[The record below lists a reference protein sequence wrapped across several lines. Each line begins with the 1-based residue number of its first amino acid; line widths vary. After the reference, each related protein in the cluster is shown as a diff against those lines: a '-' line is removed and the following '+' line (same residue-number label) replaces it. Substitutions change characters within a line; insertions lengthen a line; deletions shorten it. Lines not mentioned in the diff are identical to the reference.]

1 MRLRKT
7 MATKQEKARKSF
19 NYQCNKASK
28 CRHDKYMISCNSC
41 PQHDNCDIQKNID
54 KHFNNM
60 K

>member
-1 MRLRKT
+1 MT
-7 MATKQEKARKSF
+7 IKQEKARKSF

-41 PQHDNCDIQKNID
+41 PQHDSCEIQKNID